1 MTLTYEQTAHFAND
15 WNQDQLNAFGQRL
28 ASASTQSER
37 VAVLAEF
44 KANLPDPAYDS
55 HPQSVKLQ
63 AAARAAAMRLRS
75 GQV

>member
-15 WNQDQLNAFGQRL
+15 WNQEQINAFGQRL
-28 ASASTQSER
+28 ASATTQAER
-37 VAVLAEF
+37 GAIIAEF

-63 AAARAAAMRLRS
+63 AAARAAAMRLRP
-75 GQV
+75 GQS